1 MTSPRKNDNLWSDL
15 AATVVQQIADRVRK
29 VNDSYPPPRQS
40 QASRDDSSSG
50 PSDTSRNF
58 AEDDVTGS
66 GSTRAQPDQPSR
78 TSSQSVAS
86 LAGELKQLMATGI
99 RMSTSQARDYKEMLQ
114 EHAAERERKRLEAP
128 MRKAQG
134 SARRNKAGAVTL
146 GVLSLGGLAGT
157 ASAAVADKPP
167 AAVSSGVVTA
177 GVGAGAFA
185 LARRGRRYQKL
196 ADEEAQR
203 LGAASAQAVSLRGA
217 SAYSIPLPDR
227 ASLAYEPTRR
237 LVAQKKAL
245 AELLPDVEAIA
256 PELGELARESEE
268 ALSAYAE
275 RVIKLERAQ
284 GAAGDPRSLD
294 AALARAVAQY
304 EDGVDAHQK
313 LVEAAATVLGEMS
326 GAGWSDPTSHSMSD
340 AADRLQGLAEG
351 LRQVNY
357 DIPMQRSWDEPHST
371 PTRSQPPSSPRSR
384 PSAPRAG
391 RTQNRQ
397 RGLAD

>member
-15 AATVVQQIADRVRK
+15 AATVVQQIADRVRE

-40 QASRDDSSSG
+40 QAARDGSSSWPPSRDS
-50 PSDTSRNF
+50 
-58 AEDDVTGS
+58 AEDDVVGAGS
-66 GSTRAQPDQPSR
+66 RGTPADQPSR
-78 TSSQSVAS
+78 TSSQSMAS
-86 LAGELKQLMATGI
+86 LAGELKQLMATRI
-99 RMSTSQARDYKEMLQ
+99 RMSTSQAKDYKEMLQ

-167 AAVSSGVVTA
+167 AAVSSGIATA

-227 ASLAYEPTRR
+227 TSLAYEPTRR
-237 LVAQKKAL
+237 LVTQKKAL
-245 AELLPDVEAIA
+245 ADLLPDVEAIA
-256 PELGELARESEE
+256 PELGDLAQESEE

-326 GAGWSDPTSHSMSD
+326 GTGWSDPTSHSMSD

-357 DIPMQRSWDEPHST
+357 DIPMQRSTDEPQT
-371 PTRSQPPSSPRSR
+371 PTRSQPPSSPKSR
-384 PSAPRAG
+384 PSVPRAG
-391 RTQNRQ
+391 RAQNRR